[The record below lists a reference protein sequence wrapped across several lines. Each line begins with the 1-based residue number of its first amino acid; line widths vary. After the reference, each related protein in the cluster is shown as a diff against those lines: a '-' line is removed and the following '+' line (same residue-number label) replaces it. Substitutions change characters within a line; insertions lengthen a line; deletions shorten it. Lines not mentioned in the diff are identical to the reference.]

1 MEELAML
8 YFPDISDRMPRGPAL
23 VILYSLAACVALWYL
38 TIGRFSWRAPRER
51 ASTKARPFIQ
61 RSIRLRLRV
70 GSPLRDFAGVVG
82 HHLASSHMTA
92 GPKATAATT
101 NAAATKSNHFRRRP

>member
-38 TIGRFSWRAPRER
+38 TIGRFSWRHPTRKSVDEGKAVHPKVYPA
-51 ASTKARPFIQ
+51 AS
-61 RSIRLRLRV
+61 
-70 GSPLRDFAGVVG
+70 
-82 HHLASSHMTA
+82 
-92 GPKATAATT
+92 
-101 NAAATKSNHFRRRP
+101 

>member
-38 TIGRFSWRAPRER
+38 TIGRFSWRRPTRKSVDEGKAVHPKVYPAAP
-51 ASTKARPFIQ
+51 
-61 RSIRLRLRV
+61 
-70 GSPLRDFAGVVG
+70 
-82 HHLASSHMTA
+82 
-92 GPKATAATT
+92 
-101 NAAATKSNHFRRRP
+101 